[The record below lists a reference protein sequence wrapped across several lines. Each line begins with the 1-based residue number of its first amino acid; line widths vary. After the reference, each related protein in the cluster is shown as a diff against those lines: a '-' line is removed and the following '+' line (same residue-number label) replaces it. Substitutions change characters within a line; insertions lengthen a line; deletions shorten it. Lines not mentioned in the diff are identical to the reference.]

1 MEQERSLIQRL
12 NNEETKVAVV
22 GLGYVGLPLALEF
35 AKIWKVVGFDIKPDR
50 IALMQQGIDPSKEL
64 PTEAFENKKIEFTT
78 DEAAL
83 SDCSVFVVAVP
94 TPVDNRKVP
103 DLGPLLGAS
112 ETIGRHLNPGDI
124 VIYESTV
131 YPGCTEED
139 CVPILERNSGLTY
152 IADFKVGY
160 SPERI
165 NPGEREKTVEKITK
179 VVSACDEEALKDVVA
194 LYESVITGGVYA
206 ASSIKVAE
214 AAKVIENTQRDLN
227 ISFVNEL
234 SMIFDKMGIDTQ
246 EVIEAAGTKWN
257 FMKYTP
263 GLVGGHCIGVDPYYL
278 LFKAKQLGH
287 DPQVILSGRR
297 INDEMP
303 GYIAKRLVQ
312 KLIKKGRNP
321 KDAKVL
327 VLGITFKENVSDIR
341 NSKVADLV
349 DELQQYSVWVELADP
364 HANPEEVKE
373 EYGFALVEK
382 IEGVFDAII
391 VAVGHQEYK
400 ILDKDFF
407 IRHLNE
413 ETRLLFDLKGI
424 YDLKNEP
431 ELTVWRL

>member
-1 MEQERSLIQRL
+1 MEQERRLIQRL
-12 NNEETKVAVV
+12 NKGETKVAVV

-179 VVSACDEEALKDVVA
+179 VVSACDEDALKDVVA

>member
-1 MEQERSLIQRL
+1 LILRL

>member
-1 MEQERSLIQRL
+1 MEQERRLIQRL
-12 NNEETKVAVV
+12 NKGETKVAVV

-50 IALMQQGIDPSKEL
+50 IALMQQGVDPSKEL
-64 PTEAFENKKIEFTT
+64 PAEAFENKTIEFTT
-78 DEAAL
+78 DEQAL

-112 ETIGRHLNPGDI
+112 GTIGRQLKQGDI

-139 CVPILERNSGLTY
+139 CVPILEQNSGLTY

-194 LYESVITGGVYA
+194 FYEAVITGGVYA

-312 KLIKKGRNP
+312 QLIKKGRNP

-349 DELQQYSVWVELADP
+349 DELKQYSVWVELADP
-364 HANPEEVKE
+364 HANPQEVQE
-373 EYGFALVEK
+373 EYGFALVEE
-382 IEGVFDAII
+382 IEGKFDAIV
-391 VAVGHQEYK
+391 VAVGHREYQD
-400 ILDKDFF
+400 LDKDFF
-407 IRHLNE
+407 MSHLDDQ
-413 ETRLLFDLKGI
+413 TRLLFDLKGI

-431 ELTVWRL
+431 ELSVWRL

>member
-112 ETIGRHLNPGDI
+112 ETIGRHLQQGDI

>member
-263 GLVGGHCIGVDPYYL
+263 GLVGGHCIGVDHYYL